1 MTNDQKNE
9 LINIDF
15 MSDNEINIITT
26 KGTLRIS
33 RDDAEAIKRGYFPSG
48 IKDSP
53 YLEGILKKTIR
64 NNIIK
69 VLKPKK
75 ENDGKNQ
82 ATMLWEL
89 IKSSYFFS
97 DIMGYPYI
105 VVNNIPMAI
114 ENQIFADYLASIYYS
129 AYGIVPNSESISLVT
144 RLARAEARKN
154 VLSTGVRIGLNENG
168 IVYDPVNENGSVFLI
183 TTSGINEIIPTKP
196 MTVRYNGMQTSVIQ
210 EGNVRD
216 LKSLLSLWNLS
227 ESQEVLIAGYIGT
240 TFIPNIPHVI
250 LITTG
255 PHGAGKSSLND
266 AIKMIVDPNV
276 VMRNTLR
283 TDEKEV
289 ATSGMHEWVLNFDNV
304 NTIIPD
310 PISDLLCRISTGQGY
325 RKRKLYTDQDDVIL
339 RYIRPVL
346 LNGISEPG
354 YNPDF
359 LDRALILRLDLIP
372 ESRRKTDTEI
382 QRVISDLAPK
392 IRSAYLNALK
402 IAIEIYPH
410 VAQEYEGKLLRMADF
425 IIWGEAIV
433 RALGYSP
440 GSFYDSFSESQ
451 KEEITQTAE
460 ENLLIMVINQLLGKS
475 KEWKGTTTELFEKI
489 EEISAEMEISESLKK
504 QLPKNYRDL
513 GRRLSMLIPNL
524 RALQIDIHEDLSDKN
539 RRVKVIKRIEEQKTL
554 LGDSNRGGNVG
565 NVGMSESKENTH
577 PQIPTSSDNGNSN
590 VGKNDLDLNNQPNN
604 DNDDNQN
611 TDNKTRE
618 CRNNVDNQEHEKS
631 TISDNTDITDKG
643 SFVKGSSENN
653 FFDEISG
660 AKFGYNF
667 YRIKTAFQYEFQA
680 KDGKTVKVI
689 CRVGQVRKL
698 DNKTAI
704 RFRPF
709 LEKVCPDGS
718 VWDPVS
724 KECITSM
731 GDDKND

>member
-1 MTNDQKNE
+1 NKNE

-15 MSDNEINIITT
+15 VSDNEIDIITT

-33 RDDAEAIKRGYFPSG
+33 RDDAEAIRRGYFPSG

-64 NNIIK
+64 NNIVK

-89 IKSSYFFS
+89 IKSSYFFT
-97 DIMGYPYI
+97 DILGYPYV

-129 AYGIVPNSESISLVT
+129 SYGIVPNNESISLVT

-154 VLSTGVRIGLNENG
+154 ILSTGVRIGLNENA
-168 IVYDPVNENGSVFLI
+168 IVYDPVNEDGSVFLI

-196 MTVRYNGMQTSVIQ
+196 MTVRYNGMLTSVIQ
-210 EGNVRD
+210 EGNIRD

-227 ESQEVLIAGYIGT
+227 QSQEVLIAGYIGT
-240 TFIPNIPHVI
+240 TFVPNIPHVI

-266 AIKMIVDPNV
+266 AIKTIVDPNV

-289 ATSGMHEWVLNFDNV
+289 AISGMHEWVLNFDNV

-359 LDRALILRLDLIP
+359 LDRALILRLKLIP
-372 ESRRKTDTEI
+372 ESQRRTDAEI
-382 QRVISDLAPK
+382 QRIISDLAPK
-392 IRSAYLNALK
+392 IRGAYLDALK
-402 IAIEIYPH
+402 IAIGIYPQ
-410 VAQEYEGKLLRMADF
+410 VAQEYDGKLLRMADF
-425 IIWGEAIV
+425 IIWGEAIT

-440 GSFYDSFSESQ
+440 GSFFDSFSESQ
-451 KEEITQTAE
+451 KEEITSTAE
-460 ENLLIMVINQLLGKS
+460 ENLLITVINELL
-475 KEWKGTTTELFEKI
+475 KEKKVWEGTTTELFEKI
-489 EEISAEMEISESLKK
+489 EEISAKMDISDALRK

-513 GRRLSMLIPNL
+513 GRKLSMLIPNL
-524 RALQIDIHEDLSDKN
+524 RALQIEVTEDLSDKN
-539 RRVKVIKRIEEQKTL
+539 RRVKKIKRIEEQKTL
-554 LGDSNRGGNVG
+554 LGDSNRGSNVG
-565 NVGMSESKENTH
+565 NVGMSESKENTQS
-577 PQIPTSSDNGNSN
+577 QIPTCSDNGNSN
-590 VGKNDLDLNNQPNN
+590 VGKNDPDLNNHPDNGN
-604 DNDDNQN
+604 DNNQN

-618 CRNNVDNQEHEKS
+618 CRNNVGNQEHEKS
-631 TISDNTDITDKG
+631 TISDNTDITDK
-643 SFVKGSSENN
+643 SSSVKGSSENN

-667 YRIKTAFQYEFQA
+667 YRIKSAFLYEFQA
-680 KDGKTVKVI
+680 KDGKTIKVI
-689 CRVGQVRKL
+689 CRAGQVRKI

-709 LEKVCPDGS
+709 LERACPDGS

-724 KECITSM
+724 QQCVVNISDLGGSNNE
-731 GDDKND
+731 